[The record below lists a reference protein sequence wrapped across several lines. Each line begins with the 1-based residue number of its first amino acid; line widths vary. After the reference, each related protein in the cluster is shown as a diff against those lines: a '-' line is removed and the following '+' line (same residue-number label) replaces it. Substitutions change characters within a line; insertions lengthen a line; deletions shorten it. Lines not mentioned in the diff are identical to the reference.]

1 MSLDDIIP
9 LSSTVCT
16 RMQTKLSTRRW
27 TLHDV
32 VDTIVSDSC
41 DIIVPRRSDESPASA
56 SARSRLNSAR
66 VMSRV
71 VHYSRLYRV
80 STCAWRQ
87 FRSGSLDLWRNIF
100 THCRIFRCKLCNDVL
115 FVFFLLVYFFIYYRE
130 SSYASAVLGDVILSV
145 RPSVTHVLC
154 DKTKQCTADILIPQ
168 ESVHCWFGWKV
179 GRQGRLADNASRT
192 RVCDRWWCCWQAL

>member
-16 RMQTKLSTRRW
+16 RMQTKLSTCRW

-32 VDTIVSDSC
+32 VDTVVSDSC

-71 VHYSRLYRV
+71 VHYSRLYCV
-80 STCAWRQ
+80 LTCA
-87 FRSGSLDLWRNIF
+87 
-100 THCRIFRCKLCNDVL
+100 
-115 FVFFLLVYFFIYYRE
+115 
-130 SSYASAVLGDVILSV
+130 
-145 RPSVTHVLC
+145 
-154 DKTKQCTADILIPQ
+154 
-168 ESVHCWFGWKV
+168 
-179 GRQGRLADNASRT
+179 
-192 RVCDRWWCCWQAL
+192 

>member
-100 THCRIFRCKLCNDVL
+100 THCRIFRWNCNDGL
-115 FVFFLLVYFFIYYRE
+115 FVFFLLVYFLLPREQLCYRG
-130 SSYASAVLGDVILSV
+130 LGRRNSVCLSV
-145 RPSVTHVLC
+145 CPSICHTRALWQNQTMHCGYFDTTGKCSL
-154 DKTKQCTADILIPQ
+154 LIRL
-168 ESVHCWFGWKV
+168 ESGPTRST
-179 GRQGRLADNASRT
+179 GRQ
-192 RVCDRWWCCWQAL
+192 C